1 SGDLPAR
8 SATGSAAGGE
18 QAVTWGRGG
27 IRGLTSSGSPVVSDH
42 RGAPG
47 SLWRCVNLLLCHC
60 GGIGGS
66 AGGWGSVVSAAG
78 LSERAQHSSLGRA
91 PLLMSEGGGGVSAF
105 GQVRVGGMAALLRE
119 QDGRSRLVRSR
130 GRR

>member
-1 SGDLPAR
+1 PGDRRLACCRELSVSPVVASRVCRSRSGDLPAR

-18 QAVTWGRGG
+18 QAVTLGGGG

-47 SLWRCVNLLLCHC
+47 SLWRCFELLLCHC
-60 GGIGGS
+60 GGIGGA

-78 LSERAQHSSLGRA
+78 LSEK
-91 PLLMSEGGGGVSAF
+91 
-105 GQVRVGGMAALLRE
+105 
-119 QDGRSRLVRSR
+119 
-130 GRR
+130 